1 MKPIVPLKTEHGLID
16 QMIKLARDET
26 LKLATKDQFNPVF
39 IDRLVDFLRTY
50 ADATHHGKEED
61 ILFRDLKG
69 KDLSAEDQGLMDEL
83 VQEHVDAREMVGDL
97 VAAKEQVLDG
107 DDEAVESVVRKLAG
121 LIELYPEHIRKE
133 DDIFFPA
140 SMAYFTKSEQEAMLE
155 EMYEADREMIHKKYQ
170 SVVQTLKDERL
181 GI

>member
-1 MKPIVPLKTEHGLID
+1 V
-16 QMIKLARDET
+16 T
-26 LKLATKDQFNPVF
+26 LKIATKDELNPVF
-39 IDRLVDFLRTY
+39 IDTLVDFLRTY

-69 KDLSAEDQGLMDEL
+69 KDLSAEDQALMNEL

-97 VAAKEQVLDG
+97 VAAKQQVLDG
-107 DDEAVESVVRKLAG
+107 DDEAIETVVRKLAG
-121 LIELYPEHIRKE
+121 LVELYPEHIRKE

-140 SMAYFTKSEQEAMLE
+140 SMAYFTESEQEAMLE

-170 SVVQTLKDERL
+170 SVVQRLRDERL